1 MKRGAGETL
10 APLGQRKEIVVPRFG
25 LVPHSQRFFE
35 LFEEDAKNLLA
46 AAKLLRELMD
56 RYDQASRLVKKL
68 ESLEHEGDR
77 ITHDL
82 FAELNK
88 TFVTP
93 MDRED
98 IHALAAAMDT
108 VVDQME
114 AAGDTMMLYGVE
126 GPTDQAKLLA
136 DIIVD
141 SAEQIYQAIAL
152 LRGRHNLR
160 EILVNCVEIN
170 RLENEAD
177 EVRRQ
182 VLAQLFREESD
193 VIKLIKWKEIY
204 ELLERAT
211 DECEDVADVLQTIV
225 LKNA

>member
-1 MKRGAGETL
+1 MPG
-10 APLGQRKEIVVPRFG
+10 FG
-25 LVPHSQRFFE
+25 LVPQAQRFFE

-46 AAKLLRELMD
+46 GAKQLREMMD
-56 RYDQASRLVKKL
+56 NYSQAARLVKKL
-68 ESLEHEGDR
+68 ESYEHEGDR

-93 MDRED
+93 LDRED
-98 IHALAAAMDT
+98 IHALASTMDT
-108 VVDQME
+108 VMDQIE
-114 AAGDTMMLYGVE
+114 AAGDTMVLYGVE
-126 GPTDQAKLLA
+126 GPTDQSKLLA

-141 SAEQIYQAIAL
+141 SAEQIYQAIAV
-152 LRGRHNLR
+152 LRGRRNVR

-177 EVRRQ
+177 EVRRK
-182 VLAQLFREESD
+182 VLGDLFREETD
-193 VIKLIKWKEIY
+193 VIQLIKWREIY

-211 DECEDVADVLQTIV
+211 DACEDVADTLQTVV
-225 LKNA
+225 LKNG

>member
-1 MKRGAGETL
+1 MAR
-10 APLGQRKEIVVPRFG
+10 LGLMPQ
-25 LVPHSQRFFE
+25 SQRFFE

-46 AAKLLRELMD
+46 GAKLLRELMD
-56 RYDQASRLVKKL
+56 RYDQAPRLVKKL

-93 MDRED
+93 LDRED
-98 IHALAAAMDT
+98 IHTLASAMDT
-108 VVDQME
+108 VLDQIE
-114 AAGDTMMLYGVE
+114 SAGDTMILYGVQ
-126 GPTDQAKLLA
+126 GPTEQAKLLA

-141 SAEQIYQAIAL
+141 SAEQIHQPVAV
-152 LRGRHNLR
+152 LRSRRNIR
-160 EILVNCVEIN
+160 EMLVNCVEIN

-182 VLAQLFREESD
+182 VLAALFREEPD
-193 VIKLIKWKEIY
+193 VIKIIKWKEIY

-211 DECEDVADVLQTIV
+211 DSCEDVADVLQTIV
-225 LKNA
+225 LKNG

>member
-1 MKRGAGETL
+1 MPK
-10 APLGQRKEIVVPRFG
+10 FG
-25 LVPHSQRFFE
+25 LIPQSQRFFD
-35 LFEEDAKNLLA
+35 LFGEDAKNLVA
-46 AAKLLRELMD
+46 GAKMLREMLE
-56 RYDQASRLVKKL
+56 RYDQAHRLVKKI

-82 FAELNK
+82 FAELNR

-93 MDRED
+93 LDRED
-98 IHALAAAMDT
+98 IHALAASIDTIMD
-108 VVDQME
+108 QIE
-114 AAGDTMMLYGVE
+114 AAADTMVLYGVE
-126 GPTDQAKLLA
+126 QPTPQAKLLA

-141 SAEQIYQAIAL
+141 STEQIFQAISVI
-152 LRGRHNLR
+152 RSRKNLR

-177 EVRRQ
+177 EVRRN
-182 VLAQLFREESD
+182 VLAGLFREESD
-193 VIKLIKWKEIY
+193 VVKIIKWKDIY

-225 LKNA
+225 MKNA

>member
-1 MKRGAGETL
+1 M
-10 APLGQRKEIVVPRFG
+10 
-25 LVPHSQRFFE
+25 
-35 LFEEDAKNLLA
+35 
-46 AAKLLRELMD
+46 
-56 RYDQASRLVKKL
+56 KKL

-93 MDRED
+93 LDRED

-108 VVDQME
+108 VLDQMD
-114 AAGDTMMLYGVE
+114 AAADTMVLYGVE
-126 GPTDQAKLLA
+126 QPTDQAKLLA

-141 SAEQIYQAIAL
+141 SAEQVYQAIAV
-152 LRGRHNLR
+152 LRSRRNIR
-160 EILVNCVEIN
+160 EMLVHCVEIN

-182 VLAQLFREESD
+182 VLAALFREESD
-193 VIKLIKWKEIY
+193 VIKIIKWKEIY
-204 ELLERAT
+204 ELLEKAT
-211 DECEDVADVLQTIV
+211 DGCEDVADVLQTIV

>member
-1 MKRGAGETL
+1 M
-10 APLGQRKEIVVPRFG
+10 PQQ
-25 LVPHSQRFFE
+25 QRFFD

-46 AAKLLRELMD
+46 GSKQLRDMLDHFE
-56 RYDQASRLVKKL
+56 QAPRLVKKL

-82 FAELNK
+82 FAELNR

-93 MDRED
+93 LDRED
-98 IHALAAAMDT
+98 IHALASAIDTIMD
-108 VVDQME
+108 QIE
-114 AAGDTMMLYGVE
+114 AAADTMVLYGVDA
-126 GPTDQAKLLA
+126 PTDQAKLLA

-141 SAEQIYQAIAL
+141 STEQIFQAIQL

-182 VLAQLFREESD
+182 VLAGLFKEEPD

-211 DECEDVADVLQTIV
+211 DECEDVADVLQGIV

>member
-1 MKRGAGETL
+1 M
-10 APLGQRKEIVVPRFG
+10 PRLG
-25 LVPHSQRFFE
+25 LVPQSQRFFE

-46 AAKLLRELMD
+46 GAKLLREMMD
-56 RYDQASRLVKKL
+56 RYEQAPRLVKKL

-93 MDRED
+93 LDRED
-98 IHALAAAMDT
+98 IHALAAALDT
-108 VVDQME
+108 VLDQIDS
-114 AAGDTMMLYGVE
+114 AGDTMILYGVE
-126 GPTDQAKLLA
+126 APTEQSKLLA

-141 SAEQIYQAIAL
+141 SAEQVLQAVAV
-152 LRGRHNLR
+152 LRSRRNIR
-160 EILVNCVEIN
+160 EMLVNCVEIN

-182 VLAQLFREESD
+182 VLASLFREEPD
-193 VIKLIKWKEIY
+193 VIKIIKWKEIY

-211 DECEDVADVLQTIV
+211 DGCEDVADVLQTIV
-225 LKNA
+225 LKNG

>member
-1 MKRGAGETL
+1 MAR
-10 APLGQRKEIVVPRFG
+10 LGLMPQ
-25 LVPHSQRFFE
+25 SQRFFE

-46 AAKLLRELMD
+46 GAKLLRELMD
-56 RYDQASRLVKKL
+56 KYDQAPRLVKKL

-93 MDRED
+93 LDRED
-98 IHALAAAMDT
+98 IHALASAMDT
-108 VVDQME
+108 VLDQIDS
-114 AAGDTMMLYGVE
+114 AGDTMILYGVQ
-126 GPTDQAKLLA
+126 GPTEQAKLLA

-141 SAEQIYQAIAL
+141 SAEQIHQAVAV
-152 LRGRHNLR
+152 LRSRRNIR
-160 EILVNCVEIN
+160 EMLVNCVEIN

-182 VLAQLFREESD
+182 VLAALFREEPD
-193 VIKLIKWKEIY
+193 VIKIIKWKEIY

-211 DECEDVADVLQTIV
+211 DSCEDVADVLQTIV
-225 LKNA
+225 LKNG

>member
-1 MKRGAGETL
+1 MKL
-10 APLGQRKEIVVPRFG
+10 G
-25 LVPHSQRFFE
+25 LVPQSQRFFE

-46 AAKLLRELMD
+46 GAKLLREMLD
-56 RYDQASRLVKKL
+56 RWDQAPRLVKKL

-93 MDRED
+93 LDRED
-98 IHALAAAMDT
+98 IHALAAALDT
-108 VVDQME
+108 ILDQVE
-114 AAGDTMMLYGVE
+114 AAADTMVLYGIE
-126 GPTDQAKLLA
+126 QPTEQAKLLA

-141 SAEQIYQAIAL
+141 SAEQIHQAISL
-152 LRGRHNLR
+152 LRSRRNLR
-160 EILVNCVEIN
+160 EILVYCVEIN

-177 EVRRQ
+177 EVRRK
-182 VLAQLFREESD
+182 VLAALFREESD
-193 VIKLIKWKEIY
+193 VIKIIKWKEIY

-211 DECEDVADVLQTIV
+211 DESEDVADVLQTIV
-225 LKNA
+225 MKHA